1 MPTHIEMTRSQY
13 EAMILQ
19 LQTAYPLEA
28 CGLMAGLNGRATRL
42 YPVSNI
48 KQSPVAYEMDPA
60 EQLAAIIDLEERGW
74 ELLAIYHSHPQGPQV
89 PSATDID
96 QAYYPETAY
105 IIVSFSDPRRPS
117 TRAFTINSG
126 DVAEIPIDLL

>member
-19 LQTAYPLEA
+19 LRTAYPLEA
-28 CGLMAGLNGRATRL
+28 CGLMAGLNDRVIRL

-105 IIVSFSDPRRPS
+105 IIVSFSDPGRPS

-126 DVAEIPIDLL
+126 AVAEIPIHLL